1 MTRTPPLIHIDA
13 NVPIYA
19 AGREHP
25 LKAPCQEL
33 VRLAAAAPQAF
44 TTDAEVLQELLHYYL
59 AAGNWA
65 QGQAVFRAFA
75 TLTAG
80 RIAPV
85 LDTDVARAAT
95 LADAYPRLSARDLLH
110 VAVMQRLG
118 ATHIASADRDF
129 DAVSGIRRLDPAR
142 LAAWRGQL
150 GL

>member
-1 MTRTPPLIHIDA
+1 MPRTPPLIPIDA

-19 AGREHP
+19 AGRQHP
-25 LKAPCQEL
+25 LKGPCQEL
-33 VRLAAAAPQAF
+33 VRLVAAPQTF
-44 TTDAEVLQELLHYYL
+44 TTDAEVLQELLHYYRT
-59 AAGNWA
+59 AENWA
-65 QGQAVFRAFA
+65 QGRAVFRAFA

-85 LDTDVARAAT
+85 LDADVAQAAA

-110 VAVMQRLG
+110 VAVLQRLG

-129 DAVSGIRRLDPAR
+129 DAVSGVRRLDPAQI
-142 LAAWRGQL
+142 ATWRGRF

>member
-1 MTRTPPLIHIDA
+1 M
-13 NVPIYA
+13 
-19 AGREHP
+19 
-25 LKAPCQEL
+25 
-33 VRLAAAAPQAF
+33 
-44 TTDAEVLQELLHYYL
+44 LQELLHYYR

-95 LADAYPRLSARDLLH
+95 LADDYPRLSARDLLH

-118 ATHIASADRDF
+118 ATRIASADRDF